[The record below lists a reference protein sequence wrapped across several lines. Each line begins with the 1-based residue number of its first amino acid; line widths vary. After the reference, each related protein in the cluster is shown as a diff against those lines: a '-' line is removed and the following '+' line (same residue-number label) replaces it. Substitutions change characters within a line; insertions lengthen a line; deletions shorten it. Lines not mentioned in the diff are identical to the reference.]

1 MPDDF
6 DAIRERQHRT
16 EGRVIAL
23 EDDARIRAR
32 AFADM
37 DRDVS
42 DLKVQYGKQKQ
53 MLQAVGDT
61 LSDHTM
67 RLTRLEGKVD
77 DHTQRLIRL
86 ETKVDGLETKVD
98 GLETKVDGLETKV
111 DGLETK
117 VDGLQTEMTQVKTKL
132 GLVHAGVD
140 TIIGM
145 LNKAS

>member
-1 MPDDF
+1 MADNF
-6 DAIRERQHRT
+6 DAIHERQDRT

-67 RLTRLEGKVD
+67 RLTRLEDKVD
-77 DHTQRLIRL
+77 DHTQRLTRL
-86 ETKVDGLETKVD
+86 ETRF
-98 GLETKVDGLETKV
+98 
-111 DGLETK
+111 
-117 VDGLQTEMTQVKTKL
+117 DGLQTEMAQVKSKL
-132 GLVHAGVD
+132 GVVHTGVD
-140 TIIGM
+140 TIIEM

>member
-1 MPDDF
+1 VADDF
-6 DAIRERQHRT
+6 DAIRERQDRT

-61 LSDHTM
+61 LSDHTK
-67 RLTRLEGKVD
+67 RLTRLEEKVD

-86 ETKVDGLETKVD
+86 ETKFDGLETKFD
-98 GLETKVDGLETKV
+98 GLEARVGGLETN
-111 DGLETK
+111 
-117 VDGLQTEMTQVKTKL
+117 MAQVKTKL
-132 GLVHAGVD
+132 GVVHAGVD
-140 TIIGM
+140 TIIEM

>member
-1 MPDDF
+1 VADDF
-6 DAIRERQHRT
+6 DAIRERQDRT

-61 LSDHTM
+61 LSDHTK
-67 RLTRLEGKVD
+67 RLTRLEEKVD

-86 ETKVDGLETKVD
+86 ETKFDGLETKFD
-98 GLETKVDGLETKV
+98 GLETKFDGLEARV
-111 DGLETK
+111 GGLETN
-117 VDGLQTEMTQVKTKL
+117 MAQVKTKL
-132 GLVHAGVD
+132 GVVHAGVD
-140 TIIGM
+140 TIIEM